1 MPNRIIT
8 QASLYRSLNT
18 VQREVDALSSLA
30 ALLPDGDDLQP
41 LLVTLS
47 NSLYS
52 TFEAH
57 FKHSVSALS
66 YLPEVEPSNSEE

>member
-1 MPNRIIT
+1 MSNHIIT

-30 ALLPDGDDLQP
+30 ALLPDNDDLQP

-52 TFEAH
+52 TFEEH
-57 FKHSVSALS
+57 FKTSIRTFK
-66 YLPEVEPSNSEE
+66 YLPEGETVDSEE